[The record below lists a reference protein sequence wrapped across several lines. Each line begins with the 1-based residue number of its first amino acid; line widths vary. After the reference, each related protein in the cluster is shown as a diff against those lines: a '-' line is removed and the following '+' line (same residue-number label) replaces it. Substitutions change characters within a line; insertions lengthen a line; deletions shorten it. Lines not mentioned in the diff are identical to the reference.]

1 MNNLFFYDAVAPDAK
16 VLEALRCAAPEA
28 YLTSTGKAPG
38 LDWER
43 IKGGPVLSVHS
54 NMLSSLLSA
63 EGEQGRRRT
72 FIVDGDDAVQLSR
85 LLVLFHASRGV
96 DLFVPKTR
104 HYYKNRP
111 VFINSV
117 PKCGTHLLS
126 SCLEAMG
133 LAPPPEDARPATAGR
148 FEGGRYY
155 NLQHMRVDD
164 IADQYRSIGTFIDA
178 LSKSAIVFIS
188 RDPRDAIISWANYIP
203 RQREYH
209 LLSRF
214 MENMTPEE
222 RINAVILGKYP
233 IPVFINSTYCL
244 DDNIAALFDSY
255 ERWQPEWWRNL
266 WRIRYEDLIGP
277 RGLGTR
283 EAQRA
288 AVWGLQLAL
297 HVPGDPGAFAEK
309 VFSEASPTFFKGTI
323 GQHQRDLSAA
333 NRAALKTISPG
344 FIQRAGYADRWQIAR
359 SFAVSIEATDRET
372 AEEGARALY
381 SEISTR
387 GHGDFEVLL
396 DTEIDRYE
404 ARTAVVFVRCRSAA
418 GAGEA
423 READV
428 RVAMSRAAGAIARY
442 QCTASVEASGEAA
455 KTTAWVSGSLAA
467 ASERIVEVCATAD
480 LCVGSVGEGAA
491 ASTAALRGG
500 IAQAD
505 RLAAFSGCLA
515 GEGEVTEDA
524 ADGVAGQRQEGSPQ
538 PAATAPAR
546 LTQILRLSLGFLQL
560 T

>member
-1 MNNLFFYDAVAPDAK
+1 MNNLFFYDAAAPDAE
-16 VLEALRCAAPEA
+16 VLKALRGAAPEA
-28 YLTSTGKAPG
+28 YLVSTGKG
-38 LDWER
+38 TNLDWER
-43 IKGGPVLSVHS
+43 IKGGPVLSAHS
-54 NMLSSLLSA
+54 SMLPSLLSA
-63 EGEQGRRRT
+63 EGERERRRT
-72 FIVDGDDAVQLSR
+72 FIIDGDDPVQLSR

-96 DLFVPKTR
+96 DLFAPKTR

-126 SCLEAMG
+126 TCLEAMG
-133 LAPPPEDARPATAGR
+133 FAPPPQDAMPDTDDR
-148 FEGGRYY
+148 FNGGRYY

-178 LSKSAIVFIS
+178 LSKSTIVFVS
-188 RDPRDAIISWANYIP
+188 RDPRDAIISLANYIP

-214 MENMTPEE
+214 MENMTAEE

-255 ERWQPEWWRNL
+255 QRWQPEWWRNL

-288 AVWGLQLAL
+288 TVWGLQLAL

-309 VFSEASPTFFKGTI
+309 VFSERSPTFFKGTI

-333 NRAALKTISPG
+333 NRAALMTVSPG
-344 FIQRAGYADRWQIAR
+344 FIQRAGYADRWQFAR

-372 AEEGARALY
+372 GEEAARALY
-381 SEISTR
+381 GEISAR

-396 DTEIDRYE
+396 DTEMDRYE
-404 ARTAVVFVRCRSAA
+404 TKTAVVSVRCRSAA
-418 GAGEA
+418 GADEA
-423 READV
+423 REAGV
-428 RVAMSRAAGAIARY
+428 RVTVSRAAGSVVRY
-442 QCTASVEASGEAA
+442 RCTASVEASSESA
-455 KTTAWVSGSLAA
+455 KTTEWISGSLAT
-467 ASERIVEVCATAD
+467 ASERIIEVCAAAH
-480 LCVGSVGEGAA
+480 LCVAIVGEGVAWT
-491 ASTAALRGG
+491 STTVPQRHG
-500 IAQAD
+500 AQGNE
-505 RLAAFSGCLA
+505 LAAFSGCLGGD
-515 GEGEVTEDA
+515 GERTEDA
-524 ADGVAGQRQEGSPQ
+524 ADRGHNGARQ
-538 PAATAPAR
+538 PAAAAPAR
-546 LTQILRLSLGFLQL
+546 LTQILRLSLGLL
-560 T
+560 S